1 MSDQTPNSNWWDAYP
16 AFKSSAPLFT
26 VEDLAELL
34 RAKAEN
40 VAVIDVRRNDHAGG
54 HVRGSSQWHAQTFYD
69 NLPKFFEQHHNTE
82 KVVFYCGS
90 SMGRGPRC
98 AGWYQDYLNET
109 GTTTSTAYILQGG
122 IKAWLEKYADDENL
136 VDKD

>member
-40 VAVIDVRRNDHAGG
+40 VAVIDVRRNDHA
-54 HVRGSSQWHAQTFYD
+54 VRLIHFRLS
-69 NLPKFFEQHHNTE
+69 L
-82 KVVFYCGS
+82 VVC
-90 SMGRGPRC
+90 
-98 AGWYQDYLNET
+98 L
-109 GTTTSTAYILQGG
+109 
-122 IKAWLEKYADDENL
+122 
-136 VDKD
+136 

>member
-26 VEDLAELL
+26 
-34 RAKAEN
+34 
-40 VAVIDVRRNDHAGG
+40 GG